1 MSTAMCPG
9 GMESDCS
16 DDDFLY
22 DYNDETSNISLGD
35 ISLKGNTNSGDKET
49 KICANGNVSP
59 VAHMGLAHKLDNYK
73 KTITIISSKIC
84 DRIQRQ
90 SIKMLNAKVNTT
102 DMVDDMRVAVVR
114 NQVSAAKIYLKQDMF
129 TPLMA
134 VCSSKQNN
142 EAHLQKCI
150 ESLIKAGANVD
161 DFERHHET
169 ALMLATREGRLEI
182 VSYLI
187 KNNASLNL
195 IDNRGWTALFWAACK
210 GYGQIVRVLLENKA
224 DASIVS
230 FSGQTASDLANSY
243 GYLVIGKTLQ
253 DYMDSDKSPE
263 AKENLMKG
271 LPVKDKR
278 DTPIMNE
285 SFVSY
290 GELEMFL
297 MGQNLQD
304 LIPLFTN
311 HDIKFPML
319 LKMDEN
325 DLEKIGVHKLGNRHT
340 ILKAIAALHKKDW
353 KKSSIPNLRNKVLIT
368 SADVAHIIHI
378 SSQHISFID
387 SSVHYVQKQLLK
399 NSQILQLDKVI
410 YFQVPSISH
419 QVKFCAMTI
428 NKFQGQSLKVDKADV
443 QAMEEFTTTS
453 IENCEKL
460 MKQLKSL
467 KTHFVSIR
475 SNVEHLPVDCI
486 TKNNDKKK
494 GSSFWRYGTIIAIVG
509 LFGFL
514 INKEKI
520 NIVIK
525 QHPWL

>member
-49 KICANGNVSP
+49 KICANGNNNI
-59 VAHMGLAHKLDNYK
+59 K
-73 KTITIISSKIC
+73 SSKIC

-187 KNNASLNL
+187 ENNASLNL

-399 NSQILQLDKVI
+399 NSQILQLDK
-410 YFQVPSISH
+410 
-419 QVKFCAMTI
+419 
-428 NKFQGQSLKVDKADV
+428 DKADV